1 MNVGHRELS
10 VILYDKLKE
19 HGKNSNSVRGL
30 KFRREIKKKNKNCYQ
45 KVLELNEKDRREIID
60 NAIAN
65 GVLLG
70 GGIGDHIEEMSR
82 IIPWMVHES
91 VQIPLCSTL
100 TRVEQ
105 LKELNTK
112 CKWMVNCS
120 EAVNSKLFL
129 AALGDE
135 LPETK
140 DLLIDKNSGKQQ

>member
-1 MNVGHRELS
+1 
-10 VILYDKLKE
+10 
-19 HGKNSNSVRGL
+19 
-30 KFRREIKKKNKNCYQ
+30 
-45 KVLELNEKDRREIID
+45 
-60 NAIAN
+60 
-65 GVLLG
+65 
-70 GGIGDHIEEMSR
+70 MSR

-140 DLLIDKNSGKQQ
+140 RFIDRQEIVEDNNKILLCLTASGESDDLSKWTRSLALAIVFNW